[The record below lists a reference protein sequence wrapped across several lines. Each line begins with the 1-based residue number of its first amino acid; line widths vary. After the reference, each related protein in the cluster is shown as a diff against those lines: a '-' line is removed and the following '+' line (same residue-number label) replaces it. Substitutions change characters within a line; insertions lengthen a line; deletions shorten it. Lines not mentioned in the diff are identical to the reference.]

1 MDRRLNIL
9 PIALMSLSGFVLFAL
24 EQKLVG
30 YGILTA
36 SLLSAY
42 IIDRQLL
49 RDISLVAIGMFVISI
64 APINPNI
71 DTAHVLAM
79 GPALIGAIV
88 LPYVTARYIYKNR
101 VIEFPFHFKEHWSRN
116 KWLYMGFVLVASF
129 LLLPWYLISSGAY
142 LNWPAADNA
151 DSIVRLFIGTNV
163 VGIWDE
169 LFFICIVLGVFGRH
183 LPFWQA
189 NILQAVI
196 FTSFLYEL
204 GFTSF
209 GPLLTFPFAL
219 AQGYVFKRSGNLFYV
234 ICVHLLLD
242 FILFLTLIHAHNRE
256 FLPIFIY

>member
-1 MDRRLNIL
+1 MKRMNIL
-9 PIALMSLSGFVLFAL
+9 PLALMALSGFLLFAL
-24 EQKLVG
+24 EQKLAG
-30 YGILTA
+30 YGMLWA
-36 SLLSAY
+36 SLIGAY
-42 IIDRQLL
+42 FVDRSLL
-49 RDISLVAIGMFVISI
+49 RDLSLVAVGVFVISL
-64 APINPNI
+64 APINPSVETKNVI
-71 DTAHVLAM
+71 LM
-79 GPALIGAIV
+79 GPALIAAIA
-88 LPYVTARYIYKNR
+88 LPYLISRYLYKTH
-101 VIEFPFHFKEHWSRN
+101 VVEFPFHFKEAWTRN
-116 KWLYMGFVLVASF
+116 KWSYMAFVLVASF
-129 LLLPWYLISSGAY
+129 LLLPWYLITSGAY
-142 LNWPAADNA
+142 LNWPAADTTNT
-151 DSIVRLFIGTNV
+151 ILRLFIGTNV

-169 LFFICIVLGVFGRH
+169 LFFICIVLGVFRRH

-256 FLPIFIY
+256 FLPIFLY